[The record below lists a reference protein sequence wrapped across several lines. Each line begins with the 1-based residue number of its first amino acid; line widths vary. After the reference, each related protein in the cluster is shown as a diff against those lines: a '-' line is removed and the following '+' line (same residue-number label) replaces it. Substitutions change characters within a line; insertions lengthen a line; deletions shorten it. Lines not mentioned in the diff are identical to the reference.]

1 MLLEFAYFEIQWWHF
16 LVFWGTVGALVRV
29 WRLRTPLLTIA
40 RKKTWLA
47 IAKGSGLPA
56 SRWRDFLGILLS
68 VVAAFARSGIFVG
81 GVAWLSYEVI
91 TWAFDAL

>member
-29 WRLRTPLLTIA
+29 WRLRTPLLMIA

-56 SRWRDFLGILLS
+56 SRWRDFLGILYPWS
-68 VVAAFARSGIFVG
+68 RRSPDLGYSSAG
-81 GVAWLSYEVI
+81 LLGCPMR
-91 TWAFDAL
+91 